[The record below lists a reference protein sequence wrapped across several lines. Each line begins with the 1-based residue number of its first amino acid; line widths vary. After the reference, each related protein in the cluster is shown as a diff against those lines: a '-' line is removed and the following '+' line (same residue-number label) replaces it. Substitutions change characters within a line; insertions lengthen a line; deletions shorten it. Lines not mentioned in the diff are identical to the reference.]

1 MKYSVEILEALH
13 NIYYVKVDSNSKED
27 AIEEAEKIVRSGKIK
42 PDRTIKIAYE
52 YASIEEEPEP

>member
-52 YASIEEEPEP
+52 YASIEEAA

>member
-13 NIYYVKVDSNSKED
+13 NIYYVKVDSNSKAD
-27 AIEEAEKIVRSGKIK
+27 AIGEAEKIVRSGKIK

-52 YASIEEEPEP
+52 YASIEEAA